1 MAKKFVRG
9 ITDVKTI
16 NNQDFDTN
24 NVNDLLSDGQYNYIH
39 RKKGKSEE
47 YHNLT
52 DNIKT
57 ISSDNTDLLTVT
69 NNNKTTNT
77 ATLHPK
83 HDSQKEQVLESQ
95 NNTISINHGTNGTTE
110 KTKIDVNTHKVL
122 THNNLVSSSPLL
134 TVEHT
139 DNTDT
144 TTLKATKLE
153 ENYNYVERQKQNTE
167 NYHICMPDVSGT
179 MTLTKLD
186 NDIVLPI
193 GTVKAIL
200 EYSIYLRYN
209 DSVQGY
215 GSKVIEPPIKNIA
228 DASSAGFGI
237 YTDVTNPTI
246 FSGLYSFY
254 PTGGVL
260 SPSSNTDA
268 FTLYYDD
275 ESLTITYDERK
286 AVPGNVYN
294 ITGKI
299 LLVEKIE
306 TGGGGGELPPSE

>member
-39 RKKGKSEE
+39 RKKGKTEE

-57 ISSDNTDLLTVT
+57 ISSDNTELLSVT

-77 ATLHPK
+77 ANLHPK

-134 TVEHT
+134 TVEHQE
-139 DNTDT
+139 DTDT

-167 NYHICMPDVSGT
+167 NYYICMPDVSGT

-186 NDIVLPI
+186 NDIVFPDDL
-193 GTVKAIL
+193 TVKGVL
-200 EYSIYLRYN
+200 EYSIYLSYN
-209 DSVQGY
+209 DSVQGN
-215 GSKVIEPPIKNIA
+215 GFKVIEPPIKNIA
-228 DASSAGFGI
+228 DAGNGEGGI

-254 PTGGVL
+254 PTGSVL
-260 SPSSNTDA
+260 SPSYNNDA
-268 FTLYYDD
+268 FILYYDD

-286 AVPGNVYN
+286 AVPGPVYN

-306 TGGGGGELPPSE
+306 TGGGGGSVS